1 MKRPI
6 ELHIDELVLHGF
18 DPHQRHD
25 VGDAVHA
32 ELARLLGEHGI
43 EITRGAEIPHLDGGS
58 FALRPGA
65 RSAGEGIARK
75 VHVALAAGN
84 RGER

>member
-1 MKRPI
+1 MGVKRPI
-6 ELHIDELVLHGF
+6 ELHIGELVLHGF

-32 ELARLLGEHGI
+32 ELARLLGERGIEVTHGI
-43 EITRGAEIPHLDGGS
+43 EISHLDGGS

-65 RSAGEGIARK
+65 RAAGEGIARS
-75 VHVALAAGN
+75 VHTALGGK
-84 RGER
+84 RG

>member
-6 ELHIDELVLHGF
+6 ELHIGELVLHGF

-32 ELARLLGEHGI
+32 ELARLLGERGIEVTHGI
-43 EITRGAEIPHLDGGS
+43 EISHLDGGS

-65 RSAGEGIARK
+65 RAAGEGIARS
-75 VHVALAAGN
+75 VHTALGGK
-84 RGER
+84 RG

>member
-1 MKRPI
+1 VKRPI

-18 DPHQRHD
+18 DPHQRHA

-43 EITRGAEIPHLDGGS
+43 DITHGAEVSRLDGGS

-65 RSAGEGIARK
+65 EAAGEGIARG
-75 VHVALAAGN
+75 VHTALGGK
-84 RGER
+84 RG